1 MLRERQIC
9 YFTVKKNIFLLFL
22 QLCPVKGYN
31 QDILQAFRIGI
42 FTYTSPHLLLQ
53 LFSTSK
59 EKISYF
65 AAIWNVYIRHAIL
78 SFDQID
84 KFSSFKVVKDEFPVW
99 HIKTLEFITLT
110 SKRLNKQTNKKNSQI
125 CQRSKVTGQTTT
137 SKIGEPDR
145 LIQRIIIYKK
155 RNSQVET

>member
-110 SKRLNKQTNKKNSQI
+110 SKRLNKQTNKKILRSVREARLQGKPLPPKLESQ
-125 CQRSKVTGQTTT
+125 TG
-137 SKIGEPDR
+137 
-145 LIQRIIIYKK
+145 
-155 RNSQVET
+155 